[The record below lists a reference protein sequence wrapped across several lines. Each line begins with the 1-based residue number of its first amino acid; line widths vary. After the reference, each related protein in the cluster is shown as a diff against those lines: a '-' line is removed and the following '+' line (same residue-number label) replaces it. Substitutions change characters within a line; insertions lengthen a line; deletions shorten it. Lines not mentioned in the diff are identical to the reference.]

1 MKRSDTRVGG
11 RHLLMLCEQAD
22 QLAQRVKRSPRSSA
36 KGRLEGRRKAAVKAL
51 QKAMKSRSKDRLHDA
66 LDRLAREHGLEAGD
80 VIALLFLFNRR
91 VRSQA
96 ALATGR
102 EIVEACA
109 LGEDEALAAAATLHP
124 DHPLVSKGLVE
135 TEAHLPEDALD
146 APYRMS
152 ESCFTALYRAY
163 HGLPETPEAEG
174 APPYPGAAEHF
185 SDWRL
190 LLEIARRRAQ
200 RVFPRSGW
208 ADGGTA
214 DDIGL
219 ADLLEGFRRIS
230 AAVRLRE
237 ENTPES
243 VRLPFRDLRRKV
255 GLKDEEILMLVA
267 LLAQELYTTRGTI
280 DLMDLARLGSESEDD
295 VPLMRRL
302 VAASGRLRG
311 EGLMKAES
319 EFEDRDLFGTAWLP
333 EAVVDQ
339 LLEGQDGTGPISDGE
354 KSRFREWIAGISHSG
369 EWFDRFGTG

>member
-1 MKRSDTRVGG
+1 MKRSDTRGGG
-11 RHLLMLCEQAD
+11 RHLLLLCEQAD
-22 QLAQRVKRSPRSSA
+22 QLAQRVKRSPKSAA

-51 QKAMKSRSKDRLHDA
+51 HKAMKSRSKDRLHDA
-66 LDRLAREHGLEAGD
+66 LDRLAAHHALDAGD
-80 VIALLFLFNRR
+80 VLALLFLFNRR

-109 LGEDEALAAAATLHP
+109 VGEDEALAAAATLHP

-146 APYRMS
+146 ASYRMS
-152 ESCFTALYRAY
+152 ESCFTELYRAY
-163 HGLPETPEAEG
+163 HGLPEAPEADG

-200 RVFPRSGW
+200 RLFPRSGW
-208 ADGGTA
+208 ADGGTP

-219 ADLLEGFRRIS
+219 TDLLEGFRRIS

-237 ENTPES
+237 EHTPES
-243 VRLPFRDLRRKV
+243 VRLPLRDLRRQV
-255 GLKDEEILMLVA
+255 GLKDEEILILVA
-267 LLAQELYTTRGTI
+267 LLAQELYTSRATI
-280 DLMDLARLGSESEDD
+280 DLMDLARLACESEED
-295 VPLMRRL
+295 VPRLRRL
-302 VAASGRLRG
+302 VAATGRLRS
-311 EGLMKAES
+311 EGLLNTES
-319 EFEDRDLFGTAWLP
+319 EYEDRDLFGTAWLP
-333 EAVVDQ
+333 ESVVDQ

-354 KSRFREWIAGISHSG
+354 KSRFREWIAGISDSG
-369 EWFDRFGTG
+369 EWFERFGAG